1 MYIKDKLLNSHTI
14 SPLVQKNRFRT
25 SLIECKIEKQK
36 NINCRDNKKHVK
48 ETYEKKKITSIFFVC
63 LFFKSNKIDLY
74 FIFSFLF
81 VCFCL
86 LFGNT
91 AFSKTWSPKNKN
103 FKYCFNIIEG
113 TNLNSLIKLSKFL
126 KELPKTI

>member
-48 ETYEKKKITSIFFVC
+48 ETYEKKKKLQVF
-63 LFFKSNKIDLY
+63 L
-74 FIFSFLF
+74 LF
-81 VCFCL
+81 VCSLRVTKLIYILYFLSCL
-86 LFGNT
+86 S
-91 AFSKTWSPKNKN
+91 AFVYFLATR
-103 FKYCFNIIEG
+103 
-113 TNLNSLIKLSKFL
+113 LSQKHGR
-126 KELPKTI
+126 